1 MSLSHRTQRSNN
13 RDEARG
19 KQVPIHKLNIKCSGT
34 ADTSVLSRA
43 MHEHRE
49 ARFALRGLQKAATQ
63 TLPSAVHTVRIVYE
77 LQVIGKMGSELQ

>member
-1 MSLSHRTQRSNN
+1 
-13 RDEARG
+13 
-19 KQVPIHKLNIKCSGT
+19 
-34 ADTSVLSRA
+34 

-77 LQVIGKMGSELQ
+77 LQELEKWVLNYSNYTVITIQL